1 MYYLVV
7 GRQLDFDV
15 NHLALNILLSNYA
28 QSVPEGFG
36 GDNHDRVTHL

>member
-28 QSVPEGFG
+28 QSVPEGLG
-36 GDNHDRVTHL
+36 GDNYDGTSHL